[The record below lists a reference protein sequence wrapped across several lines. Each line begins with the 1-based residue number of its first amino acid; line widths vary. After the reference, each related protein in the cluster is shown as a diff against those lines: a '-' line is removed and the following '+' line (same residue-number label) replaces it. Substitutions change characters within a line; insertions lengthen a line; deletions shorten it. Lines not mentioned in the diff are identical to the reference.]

1 MSKAD
6 ERKKKIMKR
15 VQEHYDFL
23 KDKGYE
29 IVFLALQGSQNYDLD
44 IYDSEYTSDI
54 DTKAV
59 VLPSFEDF
67 VYSKEPASK
76 TIVLEN
82 NEHIDVKD
90 IRVMFENYKKQN
102 INYLETLFTEFKI
115 INDNYKELIQPLFDS
130 AELIAHLNYNQALRC
145 MAGMSMEKLKALK
158 HPYPTIKDK
167 IEKYGYDP
175 KQLHHILRMN
185 LFIKDYV
192 ECKSFKQC
200 LKSTQKEYLIDIK
213 KGILP
218 ESKATELAEKTNENT
233 RNIMNFNLLKIES
246 VDKEAID
253 ILNKLKYNLLKEKFK
268 KDLEV
273 K

>member
-1 MSKAD
+1 
-6 ERKKKIMKR
+6 MK
-15 VQEHYDFL
+15 
-23 KDKGYE
+23 
-29 IVFLALQGSQNYDLD
+29 
-44 IYDSEYTSDI
+44 
-54 DTKAV
+54 
-59 VLPSFEDF
+59 
-67 VYSKEPASK
+67 
-76 TIVLEN
+76 
-82 NEHIDVKD
+82 DV
-90 IRVMFENYKKQN
+90 RVMFENYKKQN

-115 INDNYKELIQPLFDS
+115 INDKYKELIQPLFDS

-145 MAGMSMEKLKALK
+145 MTGMSMEKLKALK

-192 ECKSFKQC
+192 ELKPFKKC
-200 LKSTQKEYLIDIK
+200 LKSNQKEYLIDIK

-218 ESKATELAEKTNENT
+218 ESEATELAEKTHENT
-233 RNIMNFNLLKIES
+233 KNIMDFNLLKIES

-253 ILNKLKYNLLKEKFK
+253 ILNKLKYNLLKAKFK

-273 K
+273 